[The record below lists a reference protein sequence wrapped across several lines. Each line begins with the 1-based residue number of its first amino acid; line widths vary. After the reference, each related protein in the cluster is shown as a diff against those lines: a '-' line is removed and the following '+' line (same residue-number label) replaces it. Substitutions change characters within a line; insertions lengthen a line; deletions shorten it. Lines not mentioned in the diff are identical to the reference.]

1 MVRDDRFVSSY
12 FLTRESGQNLVKS
25 RNLDMNGGKLP
36 QRMVERL
43 PAVCPAYKSI
53 ANVKNT
59 RLAERHARPVSYSL
73 QICYCK
79 MAIIHQYN
87 NNEIIS

>member
-12 FLTRESGQNLVKS
+12 FLTQESGQNLVKS

-36 QRMVERL
+36 QRMVEKL

-53 ANVKNT
+53 ASVKNK
-59 RLAERHARPVSYSL
+59 RLAERHARSVSYSL
-73 QICYCK
+73 QRYCCK
-79 MAIIHQYN
+79 IVIIHQYN
-87 NNEIIS
+87 NSYYIT